1 MNILWV
7 KAGGLVPPDTGG
19 KIRSYNI
26 LRELAKQHSVT
37 VFAFYAAHENDQHP
51 ALTEVVDDVVC
62 LPLDLPPARGV
73 AETIQYARFL
83 VSRQSYSL
91 MKYCRSGV
99 RRQLAQLVHE
109 RDFDLILCDFIFP
122 APAIPWDAGCPTV
135 VFTHNVEAVIWQR
148 HFAVARNPLWKL
160 LSWREWKTMERGE
173 RHYLRRAS
181 HVLTVSDSDRAAFAR
196 FIDPRKLSTVQT
208 GVDVEYF
215 RPGSEPELPNSLVFT
230 GSMDWLP
237 NEDSM
242 LYFVSEILPL
252 IRTEIPDVTLT
263 IVGRHPSSRLR
274 AAAAAQPNVELTGR
288 VEDVRPYVNAGA
300 ISIVPLRIGGGTR
313 LKIFEAMAAEKA
325 VISTSIGAEG
335 LPVTDGEHL
344 LIADTPRDFADRA
357 IELLRD
363 PGRRRAIG
371 AAARRLVVERYSWA
385 TVARDLAGVLER
397 VVANRA

>member
-1 MNILWV
+1 MKILWV

-26 LRELAKQHSVT
+26 LRELAKEHSVT

-51 ALTEVVDDVVC
+51 ALTEVVDEVVC

-73 AETIQYARFL
+73 AETLQYARYL
-83 VSRQSYSL
+83 LSRQSYSL
-91 MKYCRSGV
+91 MKYCRPEV
-99 RRQLAQLVHE
+99 RHQLAQLVRE
-109 RDFDLILCDFIFP
+109 REFDVILCDFIFP
-122 APAIPWDAGCPTV
+122 APAIPWDAASPTV

-148 HFAVARNPLWKL
+148 HFAVARNPLWKV

-173 RHYLRRAS
+173 RDYLRRAS
-181 HVLTVSDSDRAAFAR
+181 HVLAVSESDRAAFGQ
-196 FIDPRKLSTVQT
+196 FIDTRKLTTIQT
-208 GVDVEYF
+208 GVDVDYF
-215 RPGSEPELPNSLVFT
+215 RPGPEPEQPNSLVFT

-242 LYFVSEILPL
+242 LFFIADILPL
-252 IRTEIPDVTLT
+252 IRAEIPDVTLT

-274 AAAAAQPNVELTGR
+274 AAAAAQPNVRLTGR
-288 VEDVRPYVNAGA
+288 VDDVRPYVNAGA
-300 ISIVPLRIGGGTR
+300 VSIVPLRIGGGTR
-313 LKIFEAMAAEKA
+313 LKIFEAMAAERA

-344 LIADTPRDFADRA
+344 LIADSPRDFADRTL
-357 IELLRD
+357 ELLRD
-363 PGRRRAIG
+363 PDRRHVIG

-385 TVARDLAGVLER
+385 TVARDFAGVLER
-397 VVANRA
+397 VVAARG